1 MGGGERGRVLPLGQ
15 RGVVRYLLQDAE
27 VDDADVRRPEPS
39 RQRGHERRGDVLA
52 LPRAVELRLA
62 QDRGELDPL
71 PAVALLHDGLRPPDF
86 SWLAAVPRVDGGG
99 VEHERLG
106 LRVPAVPGRNCGRG
120 GRVRRGGR
128 RVRWLNGLNSPQA
141 AWRLH
146 GLARC
151 ITWDRRRPASWRP
164 AGVRELEKKKKKKKK
179 STLVDTTA

>member
-15 RGVVRYLLQDAE
+15 RGVVRHLLQDVE

-39 RQRGHERRGDVLA
+39 RQRGHERRDDVLA

-71 PAVALLHDGLRPPDF
+71 PAVALLHDGL
-86 SWLAAVPRVDGGG
+86 
-99 VEHERLG
+99 
-106 LRVPAVPGRNCGRG
+106 
-120 GRVRRGGR
+120 RRGGR

-164 AGVRELEKKKKKKKK
+164 AGVRELERKKKKKKK